1 MYVAVITLTDNM
13 YLNLEKM
20 ELEKLITY
28 RERWERER
36 VRRSVYLKKK
46 RCI

>member
-28 RERWERER
+28 RERGEGERELEG
-36 VRRSVYLKKK
+36 VF
-46 RCI
+46 I